1 MSNGKFLI
9 HLAPKD
15 GINCVFSRGQY
26 NMNLTSFALLKLQRG
41 GVYKSETGSNEV
53 ALVLLGGKCSI
64 KGPEFEFPEVGG
76 RKIRLKESLIRYIFR
91 AIRAMKYALSP
102 TWKSP

>member
-26 NMNLTSFALLKLQRG
+26 NMNLTSFAPLKLQRG
-41 GVYKSETGSNEV
+41 GVYKSETYQT
-53 ALVLLGGKCSI
+53 
-64 KGPEFEFPEVGG
+64 
-76 RKIRLKESLIRYIFR
+76 RLRWSSLAGNAR
-91 AIRAMKYALSP
+91 
-102 TWKSP
+102 